1 MKYFGLALLFFVSV
15 TICSG
20 QIVTDQKEA
29 ERLYKESILETKN
42 NKAYFSEAER
52 CRKFLNSKSYAQA
65 KAACELSVMLAE
77 KLPKSS
83 YLERH
88 SAYKMLGLAFIRQRK
103 AQEAITYLEKSLQA
117 GKSNLD
123 DTNSETGEVYFLL
136 GQANQLLENTELAS
150 DYYTKA
156 ENTFRFAFVEID
168 DDDVRFDYVRILG
181 NILETHIVLAEN
193 ANLKEKSEKYKKR
206 FADFRIEFAKY
217 LKE

>member
-29 ERLYKESILETKN
+29 ERLYKKSILEAKN
-42 NKAYFSEAER
+42 NKAYFSEAEK
-52 CRKFLNSKSYAQA
+52 CRKLINEQSYVQA
-65 KAACELSVMLAE
+65 ESSCKLSVMLVE
-77 KLPKSS
+77 RLPKSS
-83 YLERH
+83 YMERH

-103 AQEAITYLEKSLQA
+103 AQEAITSLEKSLQA

-168 DDDVRFDYVRILG
+168 DDVRFDYVSILG
-181 NILETHIVLAEN
+181 NILETHIILAEN

-206 FADFRIEFAKY
+206 LSDFKIEFAKY